1 MSEGRDLEH
10 DLKHDI
16 EPVRHDVDIGQML
29 AVEATPEEE
38 RRVLRK
44 LDCLYVILANFC
56 NKKSSV
62 IFTNNLQV

>member
-44 LDCLYVILANFC
+44 LDCLYVILAN
-56 NKKSSV
+56 
-62 IFTNNLQV
+62 I